1 MICENDSS
9 LLPASIVLPAS
20 KTARQENFPVASLI
34 LPARLRP
41 AVFAFYDF
49 ARAADDIADHPTLS
63 VNDKLTRLEAMDAH
77 AAHLGPQA
85 APHARALLT
94 AFRRDAQNPPCRSW
108 DDLMEYC
115 RHSAMPVGRFLC
127 DLHGESA
134 DTVYPAS
141 DALCAALQ
149 ILNHL
154 QDCGKDWTGLARLYI
169 PSDWLA
175 EEGLTPSVLSER
187 HTTAPLRRILD
198 RLLDA
203 TDPLIDQAFH
213 LPRLTRHRRLR
224 LEAAVIVS
232 IAKRLSNLLRRRD
245 PLAETVRLS
254 RFSTL
259 SCVLPGLWHARPLW
273 LP

>member
-9 LLPASIVLPAS
+9 LSASIVLPAS

-34 LPARLRP
+34 LPAALRP

-63 VNDKLTRLEAMDAH
+63 PHDKLARLAVMDEQASL
-77 AAHLGPQA
+77 LGEPSA
-85 APHARALLT
+85 THARALLA
-94 AFRRDAQNPPCRSW
+94 AFRRDALNPPCQSW
-108 DDLMEYC
+108 DDLVDYC

-127 DLHGESA
+127 DLHGEDRA
-134 DTVYPAS
+134 IVFPAS
-141 DALCAALQ
+141 DALCAVLQ

-154 QDCGKDWTGLARLYI
+154 QDCRKDWIGLSRLYI
-169 PSDWLA
+169 PADWLA
-175 EEGLTPSVLSER
+175 EEGLNPQALCEERSTP
-187 HTTAPLRRILD
+187 ALRRVFD

-203 TDPLIDQAFH
+203 TDTLLAQAFL
-213 LPRLTRHRRLR
+213 LPRQIRHRRLR

-232 IAKRLSNLLRRRD
+232 IAKRLSALLRRRD
-245 PLAETVRLS
+245 PLAEPVRLS

-259 SCVLPGLWHARPLW
+259 SCALPGLWRARPLW
-273 LP
+273 MP